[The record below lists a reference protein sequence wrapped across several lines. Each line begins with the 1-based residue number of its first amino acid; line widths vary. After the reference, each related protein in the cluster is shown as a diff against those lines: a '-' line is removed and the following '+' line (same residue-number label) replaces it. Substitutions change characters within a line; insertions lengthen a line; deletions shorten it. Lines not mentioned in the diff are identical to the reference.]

1 MIWIRS
7 IQVYFVLVLHI
18 FIFITFLYIWS
29 YFQITSF
36 LNAVLTYIP
45 VAWYEFSQLNP
56 SHWLVDVNLCILAFL
71 VGIQVYFTGAL
82 VCMLQF
88 LENYWYWTLLLIV
101 FGYLNILHYEL
112 TVWVFSPFS
121 FWIVFFLP
129 ISFTWF
135 HINFQEIKKWFQR
148 NSKFIGKKSWV
159 IFPVFEECFLS
170 PFYKLHIRSIGGTFI
185 YTLMGFV

>member
-7 IQVYFVLVLHI
+7 IQVYFVLVLRI

-29 YFQITSF
+29 YFQIKSF
-36 LNAVLTYIP
+36 LNAVLTYIL

-71 VGIQVYFTGAL
+71 VGRQVYFTGAL
-82 VCMLQF
+82 VCMLHF
-88 LENYWYWTLLLIV
+88 LENYWYWALFLIV

-135 HINFQEIKKWFQR
+135 HINFQEIKKWFQS
-148 NSKFIGKKSWV
+148 NSKFIGKKAWV
-159 IFPVFEECFLS
+159 IFPVFGECFLS
-170 PFYKLHIRSIGGTFI
+170 PCYKLHIRSIGGTFI